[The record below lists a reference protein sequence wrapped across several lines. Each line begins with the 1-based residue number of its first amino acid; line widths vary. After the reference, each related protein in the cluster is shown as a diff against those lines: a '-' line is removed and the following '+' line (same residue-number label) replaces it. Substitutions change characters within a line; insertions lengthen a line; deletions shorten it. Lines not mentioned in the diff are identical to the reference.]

1 MSNLR
6 ATAYLCFILSFFFL
20 IAPFILTLGEDTLL
34 SGVFLAVGLFLGVLG
49 LGLYRRNNRR
59 KKRGRALF

>member
-6 ATAYLCFILSFFFL
+6 ATAYLCFISSFLFL
-20 IAPFILTLGEDTLL
+20 IAPFIVILDEDILL
-34 SGVFLAVGLFLGVLG
+34 SGVFLTGGLFLGVLG

-59 KKRGRALF
+59 KKKGRTLF